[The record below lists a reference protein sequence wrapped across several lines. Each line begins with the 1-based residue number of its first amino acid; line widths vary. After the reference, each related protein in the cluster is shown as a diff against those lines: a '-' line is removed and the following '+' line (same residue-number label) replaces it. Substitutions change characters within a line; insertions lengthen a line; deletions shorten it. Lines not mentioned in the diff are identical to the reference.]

1 MGKRNCVPHHTAL
14 AGESGCSFE
23 IGAKHLGEETCSGI
37 KGNATK
43 LSSHLTVKGGVA
55 GGGGDDEELGICI
68 LVCGM
73 ESKSL
78 SLKRGPAA
86 RYCHQ
91 NENRP
96 PLWSH
101 L

>member
-55 GGGGDDEELGICI
+55 GGGGDDEELGICYFS
-68 LVCGM
+68 LWHGKQ
-73 ESKSL
+73 KSN
-78 SLKRGPAA
+78 SEKPAA
-86 RYCHQ
+86 
-91 NENRP
+91 
-96 PLWSH
+96 
-101 L
+101 

>member
-55 GGGGDDEELGICI
+55 GGGDGDEELG
-68 LVCGM
+68 LVCGK

-78 SLKRGPAA
+78 SLKRVPAA
-86 RYCHQ
+86 R
-91 NENRP
+91 N
-96 PLWSH
+96 
-101 L
+101 

>member
-1 MGKRNCVPHHTAL
+1 MGKRNCVPHHNAL

-55 GGGGDDEELGICI
+55 GGGGDDEELGICYF
-68 LVCGM
+68 
-73 ESKSL
+73 SL
-78 SLKRGPAA
+78 WHGK
-86 RYCHQ
+86 
-91 NENRP
+91 
-96 PLWSH
+96 
-101 L
+101 